1 AEMVFARYWGAGR
14 RLGTAAR
21 AAGSP
26 LVAHQGLFGIASVVM
41 LAFVL
46 LLPTQALANG
56 NELIFALDDP
66 SRIARL
72 AVTINKSETI
82 RFKQSF
88 AKALVASPEYADI
101 APLTD
106 RSLYII
112 GKKVGQTRVTVLDDH
127 ERLLSVIDVE
137 IGFDVPGLRKALR
150 ESLPNSHVHVT

>member
-1 AEMVFARYWGAGR
+1 MQRLVASPRRGAGMVARYWSAGNKP
-14 RLGTAAR
+14 GTASRVAGAR
-21 AAGSP
+21 LLAQ
-26 LVAHQGLFGIASVVM
+26 QGLFGFAWVVT
-41 LAFVL
+41 LALVVL
-46 LLPTQALANG
+46 LLHTQALANG
-56 NELIFALDDP
+56 LVFALDDP

-106 RSLYII
+106 HSLYII
-112 GKKVGQTRVTVLDDH
+112 GKKIGQTRVTVLDDH

-137 IGFDVPGLRKALR
+137 IG
-150 ESLPNSHVHVT
+150 

>member
-1 AEMVFARYWGAGR
+1 MQRLRLHCFAWVWGAEMVVVRYASVLWR
-14 RLGTAAR
+14 PPTASRVAR
-21 AAGSP
+21 ARF
-26 LVAHQGLFGIASVVM
+26 VAQQGLFGFASVISLV
-41 LAFVL
+41 LVVL
-46 LLPTQALANG
+46 LLPIHTQVLANG
-56 NELIFALDDP
+56 NGLVIALDDP

-112 GKKVGQTRVTVLDDH
+112 GKKV
-127 ERLLSVIDVE
+127 
-137 IGFDVPGLRKALR
+137 
-150 ESLPNSHVHVT
+150 